1 MLDYTK
7 KPFYLEQ
14 KDVDWVKQT
23 LSSMTTAE
31 KLNQIFVDMLWNE
44 SEKEIVKSVKNY
56 NVGGFRYNNQSPEKT
71 WVQNAA
77 IQNSGKIPA
86 LIAANVE
93 AGGNGA
99 VSGGTKLGEGI
110 AVSAT
115 GNPKNAYYMGYYGCR
130 EAAAVG
136 CNWTFAPVVDIDFNW
151 RNCVIPTRCFG
162 NDPDTVLKM
171 SIEYMRGGSES
182 WCGMLYETFSRRWM

>member
-71 WVQNAA
+71 WIQNAA
-77 IQNSGKIPA
+77 PS
-86 LIAANVE
+86 
-93 AGGNGA
+93 
-99 VSGGTKLGEGI
+99 
-110 AVSAT
+110 
-115 GNPKNAYYMGYYGCR
+115 
-130 EAAAVG
+130 
-136 CNWTFAPVVDIDFNW
+136 
-151 RNCVIPTRCFG
+151 
-162 NDPDTVLKM
+162 
-171 SIEYMRGGSES
+171 
-182 WCGMLYETFSRRWM
+182 